1 MNETDAT
8 LLELTPEEQTLFFE
22 GLVMSDT
29 TTLASYELVRCSR
42 AAPPPSLPHTPD
54 PTPVPRFAVADVER
68 RAPRLVGAQRAA
80 LRRFSVAVAR
90 SRGGAGCR
98 GGEEG
103 SKGGQE
109 EKVSEAGWS

>member
-42 AAPPPSLPHTPD
+42 AASD
-54 PTPVPRFAVADVER
+54 GVRDAISIFGRYACM
-68 RAPRLVGAQRAA
+68 QRETA
-80 LRRFSVAVAR
+80 SPN
-90 SRGGAGCR
+90 
-98 GGEEG
+98 
-103 SKGGQE
+103 GQ
-109 EKVSEAGWS
+109 KSQ